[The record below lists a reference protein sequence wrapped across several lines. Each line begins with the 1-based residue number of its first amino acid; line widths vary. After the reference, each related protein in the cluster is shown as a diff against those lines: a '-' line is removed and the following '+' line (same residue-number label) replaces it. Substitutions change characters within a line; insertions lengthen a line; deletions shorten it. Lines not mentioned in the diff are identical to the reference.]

1 MKPLAVNALLEERF
15 AVCPECRAPWSL
27 RWVYVS
33 EKKDAAAIAR
43 GAQLLRRSYNTCGM
57 TRGQLEAKLISG
69 RSP

>member
-1 MKPLAVNALLEERF
+1 MSTLKEHF

-27 RWVYVS
+27 HWVHVS
-33 EKKDAAAIAR
+33 EKRDADATAR

-57 TRGQLEAKLISG
+57 TRGQLEAKWIAG